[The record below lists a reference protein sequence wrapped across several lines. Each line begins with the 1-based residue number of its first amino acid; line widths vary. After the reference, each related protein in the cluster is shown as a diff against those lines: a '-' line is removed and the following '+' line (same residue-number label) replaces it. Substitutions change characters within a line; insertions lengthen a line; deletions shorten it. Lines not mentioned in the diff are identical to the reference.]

1 MLREAQSNDKITATI
16 TGPVSGQ
23 VAVGKGIIQIS
34 APGWA
39 APPSEDELA
48 GLRRAF
54 VELRE
59 LVSAGAPPEKQPAA
73 LERVD
78 ELEEAIASSQP
89 DLSTMEYV
97 KVWFG
102 KNLPGL
108 AGAVTG
114 LIVHPVVG
122 KLVEAAGD
130 VLAAEFRRRFAV

>member
-16 TGPVSGQ
+16 HGPVSGQ

-34 APGWA
+34 APGGSA
-39 APPSEDELA
+39 RPGESELA
-48 GLRRAF
+48 SLRQEFA
-54 VELRE
+54 ELRE
-59 LVSAGAPPEKQPAA
+59 RIETGAPPEKQPAA
-73 LERVD
+73 LERLD
-78 ELEEAIASSQP
+78 ELEEAITASEP

-114 LIVHPVVG
+114 LIVNPVVG

-130 VLAAEFRRRFAV
+130 VLAAEFRRRFA

>member
-1 MLREAQSNDKITATI
+1 MLSEAQSNDKITATI
-16 TGPVSGQ
+16 RGPVSGQ
-23 VAVGKGIIQIS
+23 IAVGKGITQIS
-34 APGWA
+34 APGWTA
-39 APPSEDELA
+39 RPSEAELA
-48 GLRRAF
+48 SLRQAF
-54 VELRE
+54 AELRE
-59 LVSAGAPPEKQPAA
+59 QVSAGSPPEKQPAA

-78 ELEEAIASSQP
+78 ELEEAITSSEP

>member
-16 TGPVSGQ
+16 SGPVSGQ
-23 VAVGKGIIQIS
+23 VAVGKGITQIS

-39 APPSEDELA
+39 ARPSEAELA
-48 GLRRAF
+48 SLRQAF
-54 VELRE
+54 VDFRE
-59 LVSAGAPPEKQPAA
+59 LVSAAAPPEKQPAA

-78 ELEEAIASSQP
+78 ELEEAITSSEP

-97 KVWFG
+97 KVWFS

-114 LIVHPVVG
+114 LIVNPVVG
-122 KLVEAAGD
+122 KLVEVAGD
-130 VLAAEFRRRFAV
+130 VLAAEFRRRFA